1 MLFHPY
7 KWSYNPIPNGRE
19 PTLHVYCVYLPHTSA
34 NCDSAALCTKSRTQT
49 FHMALAAR
57 QKASNSRFCV
67 EKVYFHIYI
76 QKKYTNVWKLKVDT
90 KLILSWK
97 VFSPETTSGMTK
109 KFGFVS
115 QRHWNQSRGWLILQ
129 KACPICAVVQQFL
142 FVIKLSALSHFY
154 YPKFPSNSINELI
167 CSSFRKK
174 KMVMQTAHECSSRSA
189 KPSEVLGMGGH
200 ICYLDVPRKLVNG

>member
-67 EKVYFHIYI
+67 EKVYLHMYI

-97 VFSPETTSGMTK
+97 VFSPELPRAWRRNSGLCLSVIEISREGGWSSK
-109 KFGFVS
+109 K
-115 QRHWNQSRGWLILQ
+115 R
-129 KACPICAVVQQFL
+129 A
-142 FVIKLSALSHFY
+142 LSAQWS
-154 YPKFPSNSINELI
+154 
-167 CSSFRKK
+167 SSFVCNKAFSPIPLLLSK
-174 KMVMQTAHECSSRSA
+174 ISF
-189 KPSEVLGMGGH
+189 
-200 ICYLDVPRKLVNG
+200 